1 MSYSKPSFR
10 EIIPEKHT
18 LFLEESTTDKVERLR
33 TRAKRLEE
41 QRNLLLALLT
51 FTVLAFLLHP
61 FFFAGAGF
69 AVIFY
74 LLTFIF

>member
-1 MSYSKPSFR
+1 MSYSKSSFR
-10 EIIPEKHT
+10 ETIPEKHA

-61 FFFAGAGF
+61 FFFVGAGF

>member
-1 MSYSKPSFR
+1 MSPIDR
-10 EIIPEKHT
+10 
-18 LFLEESTTDKVERLR
+18 VERLK
-33 TRAKRLEE
+33 TRVKRLEE

-61 FFFAGAGF
+61 FFFVGAGF

>member
-1 MSYSKPSFR
+1 MSYSKSSFR

>member
-1 MSYSKPSFR
+1 MSCSKSATR
-10 EIIPEKHT
+10 QHIPERHE
-18 LFLEESTTDKVERLR
+18 LFLDQLPADRIERLKMR
-33 TRAKRLEE
+33 VKRLEE

-61 FFFAGAGF
+61 FFFVGAGF